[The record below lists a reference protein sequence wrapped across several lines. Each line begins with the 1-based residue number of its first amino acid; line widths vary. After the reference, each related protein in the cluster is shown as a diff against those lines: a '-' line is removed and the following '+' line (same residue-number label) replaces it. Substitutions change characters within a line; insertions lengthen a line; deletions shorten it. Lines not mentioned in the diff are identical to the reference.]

1 LLQNMRRGRSIVEK
15 LIFCGLFAVAFAYME
30 GAVVVYLR
38 RLFYPQGFS
47 FPLDSIP
54 QLIVFIEAGREAATI
69 LILYA
74 LARLAGSGA
83 RQRVS
88 YFLYSFG
95 VWDIFYYIW
104 LKILLGWPS
113 GLLDWDV
120 LFLIPL
126 PWVGPVLSPLVVSVF
141 LVAVALAIL
150 ILESRNRAL
159 KLSPAERLLEIAAA
173 VPVVASYLWET
184 GKVLRGEEPRNYPWW
199 LLALGLFLAAGVL
212 ARRLFSRRWR
222 QGG

>member
-1 LLQNMRRGRSIVEK
+1 MKRGRSILEK
-15 LIFCGLFAVAFAYME
+15 LLFCGLFAVALAYVE

-47 FPLDSIP
+47 FPLDAIP
-54 QLIVFIEAGREAATI
+54 PLIAFIEAGREAATI
-69 LILYA
+69 VILYA
-74 LARLAGSGA
+74 LARLTGSRA

-126 PWVGPVLSPLVVSVF
+126 PWVAPVLSPIIVSAF
-141 LVAVALAIL
+141 LVAAALAIL
-150 ILESRNRAL
+150 ILESGNRPL
-159 KLSPAERLLEIAAA
+159 DLSRTEWLLEIAAA
-173 VPVVASYLWET
+173 LLIVASYLWEAGT
-184 GKVLRGEEPRNYPWW
+184 ALRGEVPQSYPWW

-212 ARRLFSRRWR
+212 ARRFFSRRQR
-222 QGG
+222 RGG